1 VSTGLIV
8 LHAQLKLG
16 YLFCLLLLEFFYRT
30 HDPTTINQQGAD
42 MGTRT
47 HCLIFVSYDS
57 DSVAQS
63 IVQQYI
69 STLKTNKSLLSV

>member
-1 VSTGLIV
+1 M
-8 LHAQLKLG
+8 
-16 YLFCLLLLEFFYRT
+16 LLLEFFYRT

-47 HCLIFVSYDS
+47 YYLMFVPYDS
-57 DSVAQS
+57 YPALQS

-69 STLKTNKSLLSV
+69 STLQINKTLHSV